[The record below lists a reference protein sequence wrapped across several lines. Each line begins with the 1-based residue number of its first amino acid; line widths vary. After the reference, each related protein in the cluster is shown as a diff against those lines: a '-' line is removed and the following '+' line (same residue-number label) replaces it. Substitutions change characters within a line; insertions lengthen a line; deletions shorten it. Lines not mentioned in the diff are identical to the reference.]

1 MKTILYIVVAA
12 FILLAV
18 SGCVV
23 ALRGNAVLCTPDSV
37 GEIVGNK
44 PKE

>member
-1 MKTILYIVVAA
+1 MKTVLHIVVVA
-12 FILLAV
+12 FILLTV

-23 ALRGNAVLCTPDSV
+23 ALRGDATLCTPDSV
-37 GEIVGNK
+37 GEIIGET